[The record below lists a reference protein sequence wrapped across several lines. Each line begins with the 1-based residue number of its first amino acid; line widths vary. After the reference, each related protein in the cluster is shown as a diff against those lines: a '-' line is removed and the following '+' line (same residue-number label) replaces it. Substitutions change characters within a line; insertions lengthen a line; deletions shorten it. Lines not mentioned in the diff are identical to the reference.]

1 MYNLLNWNGNIRLRD
16 VFDNNNNNLII
27 VHLPAIPAK
36 SSSA

>member
-1 MYNLLNWNGNIRLRD
+1 MGILD